1 MTSGAR
7 VMASQG
13 WFPLHPKT
21 WFQIWPLPR
30 LLRLPLTQ
38 ERRRRVLIMA
48 RCQWR
53 QEWRIKPML
62 TGLRLTFCTGVAVL
76 QSYAKLIAYFTNHV
90 YIN

>member
-21 WFQIWPLPR
+21 WLQIWPLPR

-38 ERRRRVLIMA
+38 GPPP
-48 RCQWR
+48 Q
-53 QEWRIKPML
+53 
-62 TGLRLTFCTGVAVL
+62 GLDNGPVSVETRMEDKANVNWTKTYILYRSG
-76 QSYAKLIAYFTNHV
+76 SSSKLCKTNSLLH
-90 YIN
+90 